1 MTTEIDWNDESARS
15 AHIQSLIETEV
26 AGLKAKNNELLTTN
40 KSLSGKAKLA
50 DEVDIEKY
58 NKMIADEQ
66 ARETELARKSGE
78 FDKLLAKEQQRY
90 SEGEKN
96 WKTRESSLVGIID
109 KSLRGEA
116 AAKAIAEAGGS
127 VELLLPHLLN
137 RSRLSEKDGMF
148 GVEVL
153 DKDNLPMAGKSYADI
168 LEEFKK
174 NDSFA
179 GAFAS
184 KVATGTGAAAASGSK
199 STTANPF
206 VRGPDYNVGE
216 QMRLMKNEPD
226 KAKRLQAEAAAK

>member
-1 MTTEIDWNDESARS
+1 
-15 AHIQSLIETEV
+15 
-26 AGLKAKNNELLTTN
+26 
-40 KSLSGKAKLA
+40 
-50 DEVDIEKY
+50 
-58 NKMIADEQ
+58 MIADEQ